1 MIIINRWCIRSPSL
15 SVFNDWDGSNPSG
28 TRDETCSPDFL
39 LEEEGGLVRTTPAIS
54 GELGKDAKEVVSL
67 RILES
72 LFPQGDEA
80 IVDADAGQNG
90 KISFKSSERCQ
101 DVLKQIL
108 HEQTPE
114 HSAKLEKEKWNI
126 RPFLTHKR
134 SSLPKCVLQKLKEAI
149 LESNNPL
156 LASLKEK
163 SKIVDPNAS
172 ENVSPVNDGNL
183 DVQDT
188 VAKDDLVFLN
198 PRKDKDKLQEKRLQG
213 DADQVV
219 NDENLP
225 QNTYDK
231 RVSVD
236 SMENLEFANNFKN
249 KSAQPNVLDSEPLSK
264 EKNSISMEDSLI
276 NLCVKCNEGG
286 DLLICSSDS
295 CPIQVHERCLGFDVT
310 HDENTNF
317 FCPFCAYSRAISKYN
332 EAQRKASLARNDLLS
347 FSSFTVKRGQNESI
361 KKQSEFEKNEGKN
374 VGIGCESSKG
384 MDLVQ
389 GVNESEIVNGGHVNK
404 HIQNSIPEPSTP
416 KRKCKEKESQSRPP
430 MAVRIRL
437 NPWTKLEEETL
448 KEGMERYSS
457 VNDYVRR
464 FPWKEIL
471 DFGHDVF
478 HEGRGPMDLLDK
490 WRNICK
496 RSRKGK

>member
-1 MIIINRWCIRSPSL
+1 MAAKSSIVPDIIWNWVVEALATSEQADASTLI
-15 SVFNDWDGSNPSG
+15 
-28 TRDETCSPDFL
+28 
-39 LEEEGGLVRTTPAIS
+39 GLVRMTPAIA

-80 IVDADAGQNG
+80 VVDADAGQNG

-108 HEQTPE
+108 HETPE
-114 HSAKLEKEKWNI
+114 HSAKLEKEKWDV

-236 SMENLEFANNFKN
+236 SMENLEFANNSKT
-249 KSAQPNVLDSEPLSK
+249 KSAQPNILDSEPLSK
-264 EKNSISMEDSLI
+264 EKNLISMEDSLI
-276 NLCVKCNEGG
+276 NLCLKCNEGG

-310 HDENTNF
+310 HDENAKF

-332 EAQRKASLARNDLLS
+332 EAKRKASLARNDLLS
-347 FSSFTVKRGQNESI
+347 FSSFSVKPGQNESI
-361 KKQSEFEKNEGKN
+361 KKQSEFEKNEGKI
-374 VGIGCESSKG
+374 VGKVCESPKG
-384 MDLVQ
+384 MDPVQ
-389 GVNESEIVNGGHVNK
+389 GVNKSEIVNK

-416 KRKCKEKESQSRPP
+416 KRKCKEKESQRSIESSSLGKRKLRYRPP
-430 MAVRIRL
+430 TPVHIRL

-448 KEGMERYSS
+448 KEGVERYSS
-457 VNDYVRR
+457 VNDNVV
-464 FPWKEIL
+464 PWKEIL

-478 HEGRGPMDLLDK
+478 RKGRSPMDLLDK